1 MPINRFQLFGFGVK
15 GTVNAFLISF
25 LDIVAMFRNNA
36 TMKQLFSLHAEVCKT
51 LANPKRLEII
61 YALKDG
67 ELSVGELV
75 KKLDIPKANV
85 SQHLAVLRQRKVV
98 ASRRNG
104 VNIYCRVSNPK
115 IIKACGLMREVLMEQ
130 LMEGGRLLK
139 KVKGM

>member
-1 MPINRFQLFGFGVK
+1 M
-15 GTVNAFLISF
+15 ISS

-67 ELSVGELV
+67 ELSVSELV
-75 KKLDIPKANV
+75 KRLGIPKANV
-85 SQHLAVLRQRKVV
+85 SQHLAILRQRRVV
-98 ASRRNG
+98 ASRREG
-104 VNIYCRVSNPK
+104 VNIYCRISNPK

-139 KVKGM
+139 KVQGI